1 MQEGT
6 LLVFSGAYHGYGTIA
21 SMPAI
26 SKRTGVIVRTLSF
39 SEAQAGKSSCDR
51 VAAQVKRKLADYL
64 DANNN
69 VETLENMYEGIHQ
82 AGLKGISVY
91 LSEVSRHP
99 GEEKKKKETIVKI
112 TQLNHFEYEGDT
124 FRSWK
129 HYRIGDGQ
137 LHSRFEE
144 LNHGRPLSLIIQK
157 SGGKT
162 SADEFWLRYE
172 KKDDTPEPNDVDN
185 VDEDAPVSADSEE
198 KEDLFFCSTC
208 GASFIRSY
216 HFNKHILLG
225 AHKIRPESVTL
236 TDYALHLYNA
246 TLEEMKVP
254 TALQETPE
262 ILQAVRSDPEAI
274 LEEGW
279 ALKVRKAVKK
289 YSLEAKAFVTKK
301 FNQGIKGKK
310 LDAAEI
316 ARLMIEDDSIIP
328 SKRMTVSQIR
338 AFMSK
343 QCREN
348 EEMAAESVSRARRY
362 TEIEIPSENEE
373 TLCEDLDALDF
384 MDEDVENIHDV
395 GRDQFDVLREYV
407 LEAKKDIF
415 EDSDVPLMDADM

>member
-1 MQEGT
+1 MGNQW
-6 LLVFSGAYHGYGTIA
+6 
-21 SMPAI
+21 
-26 SKRTGVIVRTLSF
+26 
-39 SEAQAGKSSCDR
+39 
-51 VAAQVKRKLADYL
+51 RKLRYTQMMTPMQRPDKPNTNA
-64 DANNN
+64 
-69 VETLENMYEGIHQ
+69 T
-82 AGLKGISVY
+82 SVAM
-91 LSEVSRHP
+91 SRY
-99 GEEKKKKETIVKI
+99 T
-112 TQLNHFEYEGDT
+112 
-124 FRSWK
+124 
-129 HYRIGDGQ
+129 
-137 LHSRFEE
+137 
-144 LNHGRPLSLIIQK
+144 GRPNATPKPIKVIPNTK
-157 SGGKT
+157 SPP
-162 SADEFWLRYE
+162 Y
-172 KKDDTPEPNDVDN
+172 KKRFRRKIR
-185 VDEDAPVSADSEE
+185 S
-198 KEDLFFCSTC
+198 KELTRGSFTLDLFFCSTC